1 LHNLFRGA
9 IITAENIPIEPGLV
23 IQARKMNSFKA
34 NFPRKVLFN
43 NKKII
48 MKKINFLLTILFVP
62 FVFFGQSN
70 DSISI
75 KKILDEV
82 SVNAIRAKT
91 NTPIAFTNLNKQQ
104 IEKSNLGQDLPFLIS
119 STPSVV
125 TTSDAGAGIGYTGF
139 RIRGTDP
146 SRINVTINGIP
157 LNDSESQ
164 GVWWVNMPDFA
175 SSLENIQIQRGVG
188 SSTNG
193 AAAFGASINLQT
205 IGLNTKAYAITN
217 NSIGSYNTLKNNIE
231 FGSGLI
237 NNKFAF
243 DARLSRISS
252 DGYIDR
258 ATSDLKSL
266 YVQGTYFDDN
276 STLKGIIFSGNERT
290 YQAWDGVPLIYLDSN
305 RTFNSLTYENEVD
318 NYAQTHYQLHYSKNL
333 NQKTTLNIAGHFTH
347 GEGYYEQE
355 KLNQNLLDYNLSN
368 IILTNDTITS
378 TDLIRRKWLNNDFG
392 GITFSVKHLK
402 ENLNLIFGGAA
413 NKYSGQH
420 YGNIIW
426 AEYASNGDYN
436 HEYYRNIATKFDNN
450 IYLKSNYKASN
461 NTSVFLDLQLRSLNY
476 EFNGS
481 DISGDL
487 DRQEVNLEFFNPKFG
502 LSHYLNKNQLFYASY
517 AVANKEPNRAD
528 YVESSPNSRPVHETL
543 FDTEIGYKY
552 QDKWLMFNLN
562 FYYMDYDNQLI
573 KTGEINDVG
582 YFTSKNVKNSFRKGV
597 EIESSYIFNN
607 KLSLSGNLTISENKL
622 DTLVQYVD
630 NWDTGDQNQV
640 VHENTDLAF
649 SPNLTWAAN
658 INYKYNKNTNFLLN
672 TKYVGNQYIDNTSSE
687 KRMLESY
694 MISNFQIDYHFK
706 SSIFTKAKISFLVNN
721 LFDIEYVNNAW
732 IYRYISDSSDP
743 REYDD
748 YTTQGDGNIYDKAGY
763 FPQATRNY
771 LLGLTL
777 GF

>member
-1 LHNLFRGA
+1 
-9 IITAENIPIEPGLV
+9 
-23 IQARKMNSFKA
+23 
-34 NFPRKVLFN
+34 
-43 NKKII
+43 

-91 NTPIAFTNLNKQQ
+91 NTPVAFTNLNKQQ
-104 IEKSNLGQDLPFLIS
+104 IAKSNLGQDLPFLIS

-146 SRINVTINGIP
+146 SRINVTVNGIP

-164 GVWWVNMPDFA
+164 GVWWVNIPDFA

-188 SSTNG
+188 TSTNG
-193 AAAFGASINLQT
+193 AAAFGASLNLQT

-217 NSIGSYNTLKNNIE
+217 NSVGSYNTLKNNIE

-237 NNKFAF
+237 NNKFTF

-252 DGYIDR
+252 EGYIDR

-276 STLKGIIFSGNERT
+276 STFKGIIFSGNERT
-290 YQAWDGVPLIYLDSN
+290 YQAWNGVPLIYLDTN
-305 RTFNSLTYENEVD
+305 RTFNSYTYENEVD

-333 NQKTTLNIAGHFTH
+333 NQKTILNIAGHFTH

-355 KLNQNLLDYNLSN
+355 KLDQNLLDYNLSN
-368 IILTNDTITS
+368 IILTNDTISS

-392 GITFSVKHLK
+392 GITFSVKHTK
-402 ENLNLIFGGAA
+402 ENLNIIFGGAA

-426 AEYASNGDYN
+426 AEYSSNGDYN

-450 IYLKSNYKASN
+450 IYLKSNYKATD
-461 NTSVFLDLQLRSLNY
+461 NTSVFLDLQLRTLNY
-476 EFNGS
+476 EFDGN

-582 YFTSKNVKNSFRKGV
+582 YFTSKNVKNSFRKGL
-597 EIESSYIFNN
+597 EIESSYILNN

-694 MISNFQIDYHFK
+694 MISNFQIDYHIK

-748 YTTQGDGNIYDKAGY
+748 YTTKGDGNIYDMAGY

>member
-1 LHNLFRGA
+1 
-9 IITAENIPIEPGLV
+9 
-23 IQARKMNSFKA
+23 M
-34 NFPRKVLFN
+34 
-43 NKKII
+43 
-48 MKKINFLLTILFVP
+48 
-62 FVFFGQSN
+62 
-70 DSISI
+70 
-75 KKILDEV
+75 LDEV

-188 SSTNG
+188 TSTNG

-237 NNKFAF
+237 DNKFTF

-290 YQAWDGVPLIYLDSN
+290 YQAWNGVPLIYLDSN
-305 RTFNSLTYENEVD
+305 RTFNSYTYENEVD

-333 NQKTTLNIAGHFTH
+333 NQKTILNIAGHFTH

-355 KLNQNLLDYNLSN
+355 KLDQALLDYNLSN

-392 GITFSVKHLK
+392 GITFSVKHVK

-426 AEYASNGDYN
+426 AEYASNGNYN

-597 EIESSYIFNN
+597 EIESSYILNN

-622 DTLVQYVD
+622 DTLIQYVD

-672 TKYVGNQYIDNTSSE
+672 TKYVGDQYIDNTSSE

-748 YTTQGDGNIYDKAGY
+748 YTTQGDGNIYDMAGY

>member
-1 LHNLFRGA
+1 
-9 IITAENIPIEPGLV
+9 
-23 IQARKMNSFKA
+23 
-34 NFPRKVLFN
+34 
-43 NKKII
+43 
-48 MKKINFLLTILFVP
+48 MKKINFLYIILFIP
-62 FVFFGQSN
+62 SVFFGQSN

-82 SVNAIRAKT
+82 SVNAIRAKK
-91 NTPIAFTNLNKQQ
+91 NTPVAFTNLNKKQ
-104 IEKSNLGQDLPFLIS
+104 IEKSNLGQDLPILIS

-146 SRINVTINGIP
+146 SRINITINGIP

-188 SSTNG
+188 TSTNG

-205 IGLNTKAYAITN
+205 IGLNSKAYAITN
-217 NSIGSYNTLKNNIE
+217 NSVGSYNTLKNNIE

-237 NNKFAF
+237 NNKFSF

-252 DGYIDR
+252 DGYINR
-258 ATSDLKSL
+258 ASSDLKSL
-266 YVQGTYFDDN
+266 YIQGTYFDNN
-276 STLKGIIFSGNERT
+276 STLKGIMFSGNERT
-290 YQAWDGVPLIYLDSN
+290 YQAWNGVPLMYLDTN
-305 RTFNSLTYENEVD
+305 RTFNSYTYENEVD
-318 NYAQTHYQLHYSKNL
+318 NYAQTHYQLHYSNNL
-333 NQKTTLNIAGHFTH
+333 NQKTILNIAGHFTH

-355 KLNQNLLDYNLSN
+355 KLDQDLLDYNLSN

-392 GITFSVKHLK
+392 GITFSVKHEK

-426 AEYASNGDYN
+426 AEYASNGNYN
-436 HEYYRNIATKFDNN
+436 QEYYRNIATKYDNN
-450 IYLKSNYKASN
+450 IYLKSNYKASIK
-461 NTSVFLDLQLRSLNY
+461 TSVFMDLQLRILNY
-476 EFNGS
+476 EFFGN
-481 DISGDL
+481 DINGDL
-487 DRQEVNLEFFNPKFG
+487 DRQEVNLDFFNPKFG

-517 AVANKEPNRAD
+517 AIANKEPNRAD

-597 EIESSYIFNN
+597 EIESSYILNN
-607 KLSLSGNLTISENKL
+607 KLSISGNLTISENKL
-622 DTLVQYVD
+622 DTLIQYVD
-630 NWDTGDQNQV
+630 NWDNGGQKQII
-640 VHENTDLAF
+640 HENTDLAF

-672 TKYVGNQYIDNTSSE
+672 TKYVGDQYIDNTSSE

-694 MISNFQIDYHFK
+694 LISNFQIDYHLK
-706 SSIFTKAKISFLVNN
+706 SSIFTKAKISFLINN
-721 LFDIEYVNNAW
+721 LFDIEFVNNAW
-732 IYRYISDSSDP
+732 VYRYISDSSDP

-748 YTTQGDGNIYDKAGY
+748 YTTKGDGNIYDMVGY

-777 GF
+777 GL

>member
-1 LHNLFRGA
+1 
-9 IITAENIPIEPGLV
+9 
-23 IQARKMNSFKA
+23 
-34 NFPRKVLFN
+34 
-43 NKKII
+43 
-48 MKKINFLLTILFVP
+48 
-62 FVFFGQSN
+62 
-70 DSISI
+70 
-75 KKILDEV
+75 LDEV

-355 KLNQNLLDYNLSN
+355 KLDQNLLDYNLSN

-706 SSIFTKAKISFLVNN
+706 SSIFTKAKISF
-721 LFDIEYVNNAW
+721 F
-732 IYRYISDSSDP
+732 S
-743 REYDD
+743 
-748 YTTQGDGNIYDKAGY
+748 
-763 FPQATRNY
+763 
-771 LLGLTL
+771 
-777 GF
+777 

>member
-1 LHNLFRGA
+1 
-9 IITAENIPIEPGLV
+9 
-23 IQARKMNSFKA
+23 
-34 NFPRKVLFN
+34 
-43 NKKII
+43 

-217 NSIGSYNTLKNNIE
+217 NSVGSYNTLKNNIE

-290 YQAWDGVPLIYLDSN
+290 YQAWNGVPLIYLDSN
-305 RTFNSLTYENEVD
+305 RTFNSYTYENEVD

-333 NQKTTLNIAGHFTH
+333 NPKTILNIAGHFTH

-355 KLNQNLLDYNLSN
+355 KLDQNLLDYNLSN

-392 GITFSVKHLK
+392 GITFSVKHVK

-420 YGNIIW
+420 YGDIIW
-426 AEYASNGDYN
+426 AEYTSNGDYN
-436 HEYYRNIATKFDNN
+436 HEYYRNIATKYDNN

-461 NTSVFLDLQLRSLNY
+461 NTSVFLDLQIRSLNY

-481 DISGDL
+481 DISGDI

-597 EIESSYIFNN
+597 EIESSYILNN

-622 DTLVQYVD
+622 DSLVQYVD

-640 VHENTDLAF
+640 FHENTDLAF

-672 TKYVGNQYIDNTSSE
+672 TKYVGDQYIDNTSSE
-687 KRMLESY
+687 KRILESY
-694 MISNFQIDYHFK
+694 LISNFQIDYHFK

-748 YTTQGDGNIYDKAGY
+748 YTTQGDGNIYDMAGY

>member
-1 LHNLFRGA
+1 MHYLFRGA

-258 ATSDLKSL
+258 ATSNLKSL

-355 KLNQNLLDYNLSN
+355 KLDQNLLDYNLSN

-582 YFTSKNVKNSFRKGV
+582 YFTSKNVKNSFRKGL
-597 EIESSYIFNN
+597 EIESSYILNN

-694 MISNFQIDYHFK
+694 MISNFQIDYHIK

-748 YTTQGDGNIYDKAGY
+748 YTTKGDGNIYDMAGY

>member
-1 LHNLFRGA
+1 
-9 IITAENIPIEPGLV
+9 
-23 IQARKMNSFKA
+23 
-34 NFPRKVLFN
+34 
-43 NKKII
+43 

-582 YFTSKNVKNSFRKGV
+582 YFTSKNVKNSFRKGL
-597 EIESSYIFNN
+597 EIESSYILNN

-694 MISNFQIDYHFK
+694 MISNFQIDYHIK

-748 YTTQGDGNIYDKAGY
+748 YTTKGDGNIYDMAGY

>member
-1 LHNLFRGA
+1 
-9 IITAENIPIEPGLV
+9 
-23 IQARKMNSFKA
+23 
-34 NFPRKVLFN
+34 
-43 NKKII
+43 
-48 MKKINFLLTILFVP
+48 MKKINFLLIILFIP
-62 FVFFGQSN
+62 SVFFGQSN

-91 NTPIAFTNLNKQQ
+91 NTPVAFTNLNKQQ

-139 RIRGTDP
+139 RIRGSDP

-157 LNDSESQ
+157 LNDSESH

-188 SSTNG
+188 TSTNG

-217 NSIGSYNTLKNNIE
+217 NSVGSYNTLKNNIE
-231 FGSGLI
+231 FGTGLI
-237 NNKFAF
+237 NNKFTF

-266 YVQGTYFDDN
+266 YVQGTYFDEN

-290 YQAWDGVPLIYLDSN
+290 YQAWNGVPLIYLDSN
-305 RTFNSLTYENEVD
+305 RTYNSYTYKNEVD

-347 GEGYYEQE
+347 GEGYYEQK
-355 KLNQNLLDYNLSN
+355 KLDQGLLDYSLSN

-392 GITFSVKHLK
+392 GVTFSVKHVK

-436 HEYYRNIATKFDNN
+436 HEYYRNIAAKYDKN

-461 NTSVFLDLQLRSLNY
+461 NTSVFMDLQLRTLNY
-476 EFNGS
+476 EFNGN
-481 DISGDL
+481 DINGEL

-502 LSHYLNKNQLFYASY
+502 LSYYLNKNQLFYASY

-552 QDKWLMFNLN
+552 QDKWLIFNLN

-597 EIESSYIFNN
+597 EIESSYILNN
-607 KLSLSGNLTISENKL
+607 KISVSGNLTISENKL
-622 DTLVQYVD
+622 DTFRQYID
-630 NWDTGDQNQV
+630 NWDTWGQNQV

-658 INYKYNKNTNFLLN
+658 INYKYNKNTDFLLN

-687 KRMLESY
+687 KRMLDSY
-694 MISNFQIDYHFK
+694 LVSNFQIDYHLK

-748 YTTQGDGNIYDKAGY
+748 YTTQGDGNIYDMAGY

>member
-1 LHNLFRGA
+1 
-9 IITAENIPIEPGLV
+9 
-23 IQARKMNSFKA
+23 
-34 NFPRKVLFN
+34 
-43 NKKII
+43 
-48 MKKINFLLTILFVP
+48 MKKINFLLIILFIP
-62 FVFFGQSN
+62 SVFFGQSN

-75 KKILDEV
+75 KKMLDEV

-188 SSTNG
+188 TSTNG

-217 NSIGSYNTLKNNIE
+217 NSIGSFNTLKNNIE

-237 NNKFAF
+237 DNKFTF

-290 YQAWDGVPLIYLDSN
+290 YQAWNGVPLIYLDSN
-305 RTFNSLTYENEVD
+305 RTFNSYTYENEVD

-333 NQKTTLNIAGHFTH
+333 NQKTILNIAGHFTH

-355 KLNQNLLDYNLSN
+355 KLDQALLDYNLSN

-392 GITFSVKHLK
+392 GITFSVKHVK

-426 AEYASNGDYN
+426 AEYASNGNYN

-481 DISGDL
+481 DISGDI

-597 EIESSYIFNN
+597 EIESSYILNN

-622 DTLVQYVD
+622 DSLVQYVD

-649 SPNLTWAAN
+649 SPNLTWVAN

-672 TKYVGNQYIDNTSSE
+672 TKYVGDQYIDNTSSE

-694 MISNFQIDYHFK
+694 LISNFQIDYHFK

-748 YTTQGDGNIYDKAGY
+748 YTTQGDGNIYDMAGY

>member
-1 LHNLFRGA
+1 
-9 IITAENIPIEPGLV
+9 
-23 IQARKMNSFKA
+23 
-34 NFPRKVLFN
+34 
-43 NKKII
+43 
-48 MKKINFLLTILFVP
+48 MKKINFLIIILFIP
-62 FVFFGQSN
+62 SVFFGQSN

-82 SVNAIRAKT
+82 SVNAIKAKI
-91 NTPIAFTNLNKQQ
+91 NTPVAFTNLNKQQ

-258 ATSDLKSL
+258 ATSNLKSL

-355 KLNQNLLDYNLSN
+355 KLDQNLLDYNLSN

-597 EIESSYIFNN
+597 EIESSYILNN

>member
-1 LHNLFRGA
+1 MHNLFRGA

-43 NKKII
+43 NKKKI

-258 ATSDLKSL
+258 ATSNLKSL

-355 KLNQNLLDYNLSN
+355 KLDQNLLDYNLSN

-582 YFTSKNVKNSFRKGV
+582 YFTSKNVKNSFRKGL
-597 EIESSYIFNN
+597 EIESSYILNN

-694 MISNFQIDYHFK
+694 MISNFQIDYHIK

-748 YTTQGDGNIYDKAGY
+748 YTTKGDGNIYDMAGY

>member
-355 KLNQNLLDYNLSN
+355 KLDQNLLDYNLSN

>member
-1 LHNLFRGA
+1 
-9 IITAENIPIEPGLV
+9 
-23 IQARKMNSFKA
+23 
-34 NFPRKVLFN
+34 
-43 NKKII
+43 
-48 MKKINFLLTILFVP
+48 MKKINFLLIILFIP
-62 FVFFGQSN
+62 SVFFGQSN

-91 NTPIAFTNLNKQQ
+91 NTPVAFTNLNKQQ
-104 IEKSNLGQDLPFLIS
+104 IAKSNLGQDLPFLIS
-119 STPSVV
+119 STPSIV

-188 SSTNG
+188 TSTNG

-205 IGLNTKAYAITN
+205 IGLNTKAYVITN
-217 NSIGSYNTLKNNIE
+217 NSVGSYNTLKNNIE

-237 NNKFAF
+237 NNKFTF

-290 YQAWDGVPLIYLDSN
+290 YQAWNGVPLIYLDTN
-305 RTFNSLTYENEVD
+305 RTFNSYTYENEVD
-318 NYAQTHYQLHYSKNL
+318 NYAQNHYQLHYSKNL
-333 NQKTTLNIAGHFTH
+333 NQKTILNIAGHFTH

-355 KLNQNLLDYNLSN
+355 KLDQDLLDYSLSN
-368 IILTNDTITS
+368 IILTNDTISS

-392 GITFSVKHLK
+392 GITFSVKHTK

-436 HEYYRNIATKFDNN
+436 HEYYRNIATKYDNN
-450 IYLKSNYKASN
+450 IYLKSNYTASN

-481 DISGDL
+481 DISGDI

-597 EIESSYIFNN
+597 EIESSYILNN
-607 KLSLSGNLTISENKL
+607 KLSVSGNLTISENKL
-622 DTLVQYVD
+622 DTLIQYVD
-630 NWDTGDQNQV
+630 NWDTWGQNQV
-640 VHENTDLAF
+640 VHKNTDLAF

-658 INYKYNKNTNFLLN
+658 INYKYNKNTDFLLN
-672 TKYVGNQYIDNTSSE
+672 TKYVGDQYIDNTSSE

-694 MISNFQIDYHFK
+694 LISNFQIDYHLK
-706 SSIFTKAKISFLVNN
+706 SSIFKKAKISFLVNN

-748 YTTQGDGNIYDKAGY
+748 YTTQGDGNIYDMAGY

>member
-1 LHNLFRGA
+1 
-9 IITAENIPIEPGLV
+9 
-23 IQARKMNSFKA
+23 
-34 NFPRKVLFN
+34 
-43 NKKII
+43 

-104 IEKSNLGQDLPFLIS
+104 IKKSNLGQDLPFLIS

-188 SSTNG
+188 TSTNG

-237 NNKFAF
+237 DNKFTF

-290 YQAWDGVPLIYLDSN
+290 YQAWNGVPLIYLDSN
-305 RTFNSLTYENEVD
+305 RTFNSYTYENEVD

-333 NQKTTLNIAGHFTH
+333 NQKTILNIAGHFTH

-355 KLNQNLLDYNLSN
+355 KLDQALLDYNLSN

-378 TDLIRRKWLNNDFG
+378 TDLVRRKWLNNDFG
-392 GITFSVKHLK
+392 GITFSVKHVK

-426 AEYASNGDYN
+426 AEYSSNGNYN

-481 DISGDL
+481 DISGDI

-502 LSHYLNKNQLFYASY
+502 LSHYLSKNQLFYASY

-597 EIESSYIFNN
+597 EIESSYILNN

-622 DTLVQYVD
+622 DSLIQYVD

-672 TKYVGNQYIDNTSSE
+672 TKYVGDQYIDNTSSE

-748 YTTQGDGNIYDKAGY
+748 YTTQGDGNIYDMAGY

>member
-1 LHNLFRGA
+1 
-9 IITAENIPIEPGLV
+9 
-23 IQARKMNSFKA
+23 
-34 NFPRKVLFN
+34 
-43 NKKII
+43 
-48 MKKINFLLTILFVP
+48 MKKINFLLIILFIP
-62 FVFFGQSN
+62 SVFFGQSN

-91 NTPIAFTNLNKQQ
+91 NTPVAFTNLNKQQ
-104 IEKSNLGQDLPFLIS
+104 IAKSNLGQDLPFLIS
-119 STPSVV
+119 STPSIV

-188 SSTNG
+188 TSTNG

-205 IGLNTKAYAITN
+205 IGLNTKAYVITN
-217 NSIGSYNTLKNNIE
+217 NSVGSYNTLKNNIE

-237 NNKFAF
+237 NNKFTF

-290 YQAWDGVPLIYLDSN
+290 YQAWNGVPLIYLDTN
-305 RTFNSLTYENEVD
+305 RTFNSYTYENEVD
-318 NYAQTHYQLHYSKNL
+318 NYAQNHYQLHYSKNL
-333 NQKTTLNIAGHFTH
+333 NQKTILNIAGHFTH

-355 KLNQNLLDYNLSN
+355 KLDQDLLDYSLSN
-368 IILTNDTITS
+368 IILTNDTISS

-392 GITFSVKHLK
+392 GITFSVKHIK

-436 HEYYRNIATKFDNN
+436 HEYYRNIATKYDNN
-450 IYLKSNYKASN
+450 IYLKSNYTASN

-481 DISGDL
+481 DISGDI

-597 EIESSYIFNN
+597 EIESSYILNN
-607 KLSLSGNLTISENKL
+607 KLSVSGNLTISENKL
-622 DTLVQYVD
+622 DTLIQYVD
-630 NWDTGDQNQV
+630 NWDTWGQNQV
-640 VHENTDLAF
+640 VHKNTDLAF

-658 INYKYNKNTNFLLN
+658 INYKYNKNTDFLLN
-672 TKYVGNQYIDNTSSE
+672 TKYVGDQYIDNTSSE

-694 MISNFQIDYHFK
+694 LISNFQIDYHLK
-706 SSIFTKAKISFLVNN
+706 SSIFKKAKISFLVNN

-748 YTTQGDGNIYDKAGY
+748 YTTQGDGNIYDMAGY